1 MNAAKRRQ
9 PAMPVVDAL
18 QVLIEHC
25 DRNWIVVTNQ
35 SSARTWPKLVQ
46 RPLDLHYNPST
57 MGGAVS
63 LALGLALAQ
72 PKRRVLCVTGDGALL
87 MNLGS
92 LITVAACAPQN
103 LAVCVLDNQMY
114 EVTGGQQLPGLR
126 TSLDYNSLACAVGFE
141 SEMEFDDLR
150 EWRETAEV
158 FFSLRGPS
166 LLRLTVK
173 PTPSEYLKFKT
184 PPIVEQL
191 ATFRAALAGPTK

>member
-1 MNAAKRRQ
+1 MNAAKRKQ

-25 DRNWIVVTNQ
+25 DQNWIVVTNQ

-72 PKRRVLCVTGDGALL
+72 PKRRVLCVTGDGSLL

-92 LITVAACAPQN
+92 LVTVAACAPKN
-103 LAVCVLDNQMY
+103 LVVCVLDNQMY
-114 EVTGGQQLPGLR
+114 EVTGGQQLPGAGAR
-126 TSLDYNSLACAVGFE
+126 LDYNSLACAIGFD
-141 SEMEFDDLR
+141 SELEFDDLG

-158 FFSLRGPS
+158 FFSMPGPS
-166 LLRLTVK
+166 LLHLKVQ
-173 PTPSEYLKFKT
+173 PTPPEYLKFKT
-184 PPIVEQL
+184 PPMAEQL
-191 ATFRAALAGPTK
+191 ANFGAALVGPTK